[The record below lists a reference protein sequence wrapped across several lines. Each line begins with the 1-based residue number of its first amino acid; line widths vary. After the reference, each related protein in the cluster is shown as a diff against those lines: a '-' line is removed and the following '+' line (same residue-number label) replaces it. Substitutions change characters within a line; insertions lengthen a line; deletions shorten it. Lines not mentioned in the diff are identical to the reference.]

1 METLITVLL
10 NLALMLAA
18 LLSAQLAV
26 VWGELGSYPL
36 QGDTSGMGGFGVVI
50 FLMPIRWVLVAA
62 GLLVGVRRVAF
73 AGLLCGLW
81 VKTAV
86 ALGLHL
92 AMGVVAYQV
101 LEWIARA
108 VRDGTPGPQRVAIVF
123 GLLLPTTIWVLAFL
137 GVNRG
142 WIVRHGWIAAVVL
155 GLIVWVQLAGWRQG
169 YVRPTLVRPL
179 ILLGGRGAVKVV
191 PIDRVPRDDLRA
203 SRLPPAAS
211 VEEKGQPGQKKQLI
225 LEVAGCVAWWL
236 VQISSWVAHHRPI

>member
-36 QGDTSGMGGFGVVI
+36 QGDKSGMGGFGFVI

-73 AGLLCGLW
+73 TGLPGGLG

-155 GLIVWVQLAGWRQG
+155 GLIVWAQVAGWRQG
-169 YVRPTLVRPL
+169 YVRPTLVRPS
-179 ILLGGRGAVKVV
+179 IPLGDGEPLK
-191 PIDRVPRDDLRA
+191 
-203 SRLPPAAS
+203 
-211 VEEKGQPGQKKQLI
+211 
-225 LEVAGCVAWWL
+225 
-236 VQISSWVAHHRPI
+236 